1 MARATGSVTGESGRV
16 TTRQASDYGAKDIK
30 VLEGMEAVRKRPGM
44 YIGTTGPRGLHH
56 LVWEIVD
63 NSVDEAVAGYAD
75 RIEVTLLSDGGCR
88 VVDNGR
94 GIPVARHSK
103 TRRSA
108 LTTVLTTLHSG
119 GKFEE
124 GAYTVSGGLHGV
136 GMAVVN
142 ALSERLQA
150 EVVRDGFAW
159 TQQFVRGKPTQAEVS
174 KGRRLARTGT
184 AITFWPD
191 PQVFTDTTAF
201 NYETVA
207 GRLRELAF
215 LNRDLSV
222 RLRDDRSGRADQYLY
237 KGGLS
242 DFVKHLNGSRDPLH
256 PHIVHL
262 EDQDDDVQVDVAMQW
277 TSSYSESVLSFANNI
292 NTHEGGSHEEGFR
305 TALTKAVNEFARS
318 KGLLKEKDS
327 NLTGEDVREGLT
339 AVISVKVRNPQF
351 EGQTK
356 TKLGNTEVRSCV
368 QKMLN
373 RMLPEWLERYS
384 PEARRIV
391 EKARSAQHAREAARK
406 TREMIRRKS
415 LLGSS
420 TLPGKLVDCATRD
433 ADRSELFIVE
443 GDSAAGPAKNGRD
456 SEYQAVLPI
465 RGKILNV
472 EKARLG
478 KALQNKEIQA
488 LITAI
493 GTGIGEDFDIGK
505 RRYDKVV
512 LLTDADVDGAHIR
525 TLLLT
530 FLFRHMRELI
540 ENGNVYIAVP
550 PLYRVKVGKKV
561 HYLADDDALND
572 FRRDHPKAKPTRFKG
587 LGEMN
592 DMELSVTSLDP
603 ETRTL
608 VRVQLE
614 DAALADERF
623 SVLMGDDVAARK
635 LFIQR
640 NAGDVRFLDI

>member
-1 MARATGSVTGESGRV
+1 M

-142 ALSERLQA
+142 ALSERLEA

-159 TQQFVRGKPTQAEVS
+159 TQEFVRGKPAQAEVR

-184 AITFWPD
+184 TITFWPD
-191 PQVFTDTTAF
+191 AQVFTDTTSF

-215 LNRDLSV
+215 LNRNLTV
-222 RLRDDRSGRADQYLY
+222 RLRDDRSGRSGRADQFLY

-242 DFVKHLNGSRDPLH
+242 DFVKHLNAPRDPLH
-256 PHIVHL
+256 AHIIHL
-262 EDQDDDVQVDVAMQW
+262 EDQAEDAQLDVAMQW

-305 TALTKAVNEFARS
+305 TALTKAVNDFARS

-356 TKLGNTEVRSCV
+356 TKLGNTEVRSYV

-384 PEARRIV
+384 SEARRIV

-456 SEYQAVLPI
+456 SEFQAVLPI

-530 FLFRHMRELI
+530 FLFRHMRGLL

-561 HYLADDDALND
+561 HYLADDDALD
-572 FRRDHPKAKPTRFKG
+572 EFRRDHPKAKPTRFKG

-635 LFIQR
+635 QFIQR

>member
-215 LNRDLSV
+215 LNRDLSI

-262 EDQDDDVQVDVAMQW
+262 EDQDDDVHVDVAMQW

-561 HYLADDDALND
+561 HYLADDDALDD

>member
-1 MARATGSVTGESGRV
+1 M

-150 EVVRDGFAW
+150 EVVRDGFVW
-159 TQQFVRGKPTQAEVS
+159 TQEFVRGKPAQAEVS
-174 KGRRLARTGT
+174 KGRRLTRTGT
-184 AITFWPD
+184 TITFWPD

-215 LNRDLSV
+215 LNRNLSV
-222 RLRDDRSGRADQYLY
+222 RLRDDRSGRADQFLY

-262 EDQDDDVQVDVAMQW
+262 EDQDEDVQVDVAMQW

-384 PEARRIV
+384 SEARRIV

-561 HYLADDDALND
+561 HYLADDDALED

-608 VRVQLE
+608 VRVQLD